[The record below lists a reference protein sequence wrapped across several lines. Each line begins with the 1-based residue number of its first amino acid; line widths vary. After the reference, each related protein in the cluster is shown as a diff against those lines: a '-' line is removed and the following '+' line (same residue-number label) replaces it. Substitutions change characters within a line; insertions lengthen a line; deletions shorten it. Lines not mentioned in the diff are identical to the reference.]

1 MSVEFHSYIYES
13 YLTLI
18 LLNFAIMY
26 FKNLFLFCSYEN
38 IYFII
43 LVNTYTIFFFFF
55 RFTQNLSVFRRDV
68 NDSLKGP
75 NILNSTIYDLN

>member
-1 MSVEFHSYIYES
+1 M
-13 YLTLI
+13 
-18 LLNFAIMY
+18 
-26 FKNLFLFCSYEN
+26 
-38 IYFII
+38 
-43 LVNTYTIFFFFF
+43 NTYTAFLFF